1 MMSYWNKNLIA
12 WLSSVLVKLQVEVS
26 LWQQGLCHR
35 PVPKQGARAAA
46 GQCAQRRLT
55 ELH

>member
-1 MMSYWNKNLIA
+1 MSYWNKNLIA